1 MGPKPNRGYA
11 SGTVSELG
19 LNGIV
24 AELVDAI
31 SRMGRET
38 EHSVI
43 LHLKGRE
50 FLMHVRILPIP
61 LIKNT

>member
-1 MGPKPNRGYA
+1 MTDSPERRAP
-11 SGTVSELG
+11 
-19 LNGIV
+19 GIV

-50 FLMHVRILPIP
+50 FLMQVRILPIP
-61 LIKNT
+61 QTKNMNYAILYQET